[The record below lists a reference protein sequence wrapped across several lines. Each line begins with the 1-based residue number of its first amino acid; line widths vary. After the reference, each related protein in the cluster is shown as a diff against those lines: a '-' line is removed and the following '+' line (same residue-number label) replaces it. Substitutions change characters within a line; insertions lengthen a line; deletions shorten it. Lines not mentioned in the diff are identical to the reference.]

1 MNDHLHPHNPPDD
14 EDRRLAEL
22 LSDAVS
28 EVEPSHALDSIRERT
43 KVTPMRRSRPY
54 LLAAGGAV
62 LAAAAVTTAIVLV
75 GNNLPGDSTDPDPAD
90 QSTAS
95 GPEDPDVSESASAAP
110 VPTGAAAVPVYFVGD
125 TPDGPRLYREFQRGE
140 EPLFISAAASV
151 AGTAYDPDYG
161 SLWPPGV
168 SVSGVDVTGQDA
180 DARIEVSVDGAP
192 ADLPTGMTDDEAA
205 LALQQVV
212 YSVQGAL
219 QEGRVPVQFLA
230 DGAPTDQILGQPV
243 TDPVSNAPTLE
254 TLALV
259 SLTDPAEGQVVNGET
274 VDVSGVAN
282 SPEANVLW
290 ELSSSDGGSGSGGYF
305 TADGWMGNQ
314 LFPFSGSV
322 DVSGLEPGEYTLT
335 VSTDDPTGGAEGGG
349 AHTDSRTIVIE

>member
-1 MNDHLHPHNPPDD
+1 M
-14 EDRRLAEL
+14 
-22 LSDAVS
+22 
-28 EVEPSHALDSIRERT
+28 
-43 KVTPMRRSRPY
+43 
-54 LLAAGGAV
+54 
-62 LAAAAVTTAIVLV
+62 
-75 GNNLPGDSTDPDPAD
+75 
-90 QSTAS
+90 
-95 GPEDPDVSESASAAP
+95 SESASAAP
-110 VPTGAAAVPVYFVGD
+110 APTGAAAVPVYFVGD

-192 ADLPTGMTDDEAA
+192 ADLPTGMTGEEAA

-274 VDVSGVAN
+274 
-282 SPEANVLW
+282 
-290 ELSSSDGGSGSGGYF
+290 
-305 TADGWMGNQ
+305 
-314 LFPFSGSV
+314 
-322 DVSGLEPGEYTLT
+322 
-335 VSTDDPTGGAEGGG
+335 
-349 AHTDSRTIVIE
+349 R